1 MPAMRPGLGVP
12 SNRRD
17 GARQLS
23 IVLLISAV
31 GLARVDHP
39 VGQVV
44 LIVGTL
50 LALYWW
56 RLYRLLP
63 E

>member
-1 MPAMRPGLGVP
+1 MPSFAFP

-23 IVLLISAV
+23 IVVLLATASLVRIDHPIGRVLLLITAS
-31 GLARVDHP
+31 
-39 VGQVV
+39 
-44 LIVGTL
+44 

-56 RLYRLLP
+56 GLYRRL
-63 E
+63 ER

>member
-1 MPAMRPGLGVP
+1 MPAMRPGLGFP

-23 IVLLISAV
+23 IVILISGV

-39 VGQVV
+39 LGQLV
-44 LIVGTL
+44 LIIGSL

-56 RLYRLLP
+56 RIYRRLP
-63 E
+63 Q